1 MSGRERFRIPL
12 GRTADA
18 PRPQRVDSGNAVEDS
33 SALIPSNALRTED
46 RPRSARTAD
55 APRPQRV
62 ALAVP
67 QGSSLPS
74 FRLYPLRTGTVRAP
88 AQGFQDAPF
97 WRRLCRFMAVALA
110 GGAALGAPAD
120 LLQPPKSL
128 PVGGPKLVPLLVN
141 NAGSAISN
149 RSGWLAQRE
158 SLRRKWLDFLGDLPA
173 HKAPLKA
180 EVSQTEQCGGFTR
193 QLVRYQI
200 EEGIFTDA
208 YLLKPARRQGRYPAV
223 VVFHPTIAT
232 AAAQVAGVD
241 SSVPEK
247 MQGVHLALRG
257 YVVLC
262 PRCYIFAEGAGYS
275 NHVQSTLTK
284 HPAWKGMTRMLWDG
298 VRAADYLESLPY
310 VDKTRLGC
318 LGHSL
323 GAKEAL
329 YAAAF
334 DERFKTA
341 VFSEGGIGIGFS
353 NWEAIWYLGGAVK
366 EPGFAL
372 EHHQLMALI
381 APRAF
386 LLLGGESADGDK
398 SWPFIEATL
407 PVYKL
412 LGAPGELGWLNHR
425 SGHRYPPEAR
435 AVAEEFIDR
444 RLRP

>member
-1 MSGRERFRIPL
+1 
-12 GRTADA
+12 
-18 PRPQRVDSGNAVEDS
+18 
-33 SALIPSNALRTED
+33 
-46 RPRSARTAD
+46 
-55 APRPQRV
+55 
-62 ALAVP
+62 
-67 QGSSLPS
+67 
-74 FRLYPLRTGTVRAP
+74 
-88 AQGFQDAPF
+88 
-97 WRRLCRFMAVALA
+97 
-110 GGAALGAPAD
+110 
-120 LLQPPKSL
+120 
-128 PVGGPKLVPLLVN
+128 LLVSR
-141 NAGSAISN
+141 AGDPITN
-149 RSGWLAQRE
+149 RSQWPAQRE
-158 SLRRKWLDFLGDLPA
+158 ALRRRWLDFLGELPDR
-173 HKAPLKA
+173 KAPLKA
-180 EVSQTEQCGGFTR
+180 EVTATEQCDGFTR

-200 EEGIFTDA
+200 EEGVFTDA
-208 YLLKPARRQGRYPAV
+208 YLLKPATNQVTYPAM
-223 VVFHPTIAT
+223 VVFHQTVRT

-241 SSVPEK
+241 TSVPDL
-247 MQGVHLALRG
+247 MQGVQLVRRG

-262 PRCYIFAEGAGYS
+262 PRCYIFAEGASYS
-275 NHVQSTLTK
+275 NHVQAMLTR

-323 GAKEAL
+323 GAKEVL

-334 DERFKTA
+334 DERFKVA

-353 NWEAIWYLGGAVK
+353 NWEAIWYLSGAVK

-386 LLLGGESADGDK
+386 LLLGGQSADGDK
-398 SWPFIEATL
+398 SWAFIEATL
-407 PVYKL
+407 PVYTL
-412 LGAPGELGWLNHR
+412 LGARGELGWLNHR